1 MEEGKELDEAKVKAA
16 LEKNRMGFVSLE
28 TVERP
33 IPKAAY
39 VMQATGTG

>member
-1 MEEGKELDEAKVKAA
+1 MKEGKTLDEAKVKTA

-33 IPKAAY
+33 IPKVAY
-39 VMQATGTG
+39 VMQASGTT